1 LTEKVLYSF
10 QGDKDGQFP
19 VGDLVFDQNG
29 NLYGATYFGGGFG
42 SCDEPY
48 YHHCGTVLELI
59 APKAKDGK
67 WKENVLYSFKS
78 GKDGANPNGGLIFD
92 SKGAIWK

>member
-1 LTEKVLYSF
+1 MLYSF